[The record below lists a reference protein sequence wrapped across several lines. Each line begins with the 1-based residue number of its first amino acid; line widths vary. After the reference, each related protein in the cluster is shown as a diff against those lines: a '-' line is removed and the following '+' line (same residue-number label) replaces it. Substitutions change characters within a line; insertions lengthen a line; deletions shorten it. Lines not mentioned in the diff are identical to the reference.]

1 MLRKLFL
8 CAGLIMSGIFVSA
21 QIPETT
27 ASWSYETET
36 RQDTTIIRFTGKMV
50 EGWHLNS
57 AVSAE
62 DALHIRIDKAENC
75 TEVGQKRPSE
85 LVIEKYFI
93 AGNPSSVSG
102 AVEWMACTEGACV
115 PPEEWAFDIS
125 ISRSGVSWS
134 LVLEAILW
142 GLLMLLT
149 PCVFPMVPMTVSF
162 FMRET
167 SGKFKAIMYG
177 LFIVLLYT
185 VPISIIVIMTRLIG
199 GEVVTADIFNWLA
212 THWLPNLVFF
222 AVFMVFAA
230 SFFGAFEI
238 TLPSSLVNKSDRNA
252 DKGGLIGVF
261 FIALTLVLVSF
272 SCTGP
277 IVGTVLIK
285 STQGD
290 FWTPMITM
298 LAFSTAFALP
308 FTVLALFPGLL
319 KKLPKSGSWLN
330 GVKVCLGYIEVAL
343 GLKFL
348 SVADQT
354 YHWGILPRE
363 VYLGIWIIV
372 FFMMAR
378 FLLKEKK
385 YVLSAIVFAFE
396 IYLFAGLA
404 GAPLKAISG
413 YLPPMKT
420 VTVNQ
425 ASASGGPDLDLAL
438 GLRGYSSIEAGIEAA
453 RKENKPIFVDIT
465 GHGCVNCREMEARV
479 WSDSTVL
486 KKLREDYIIVA
497 LYLDDKTKVGSQDI
511 GRINSEIARKRFGV
525 NSQPNYIL
533 LSSDGQQK
541 IPARGYNLS
550 IPGFIDFLDEGITTY
565 QKQD

>member
-1 MLRKLFL
+1 
-8 CAGLIMSGIFVSA
+8 
-21 QIPETT
+21 
-27 ASWSYETET
+27 
-36 RQDTTIIRFTGKMV
+36 
-50 EGWHLNS
+50 
-57 AVSAE
+57 
-62 DALHIRIDKAENC
+62 
-75 TEVGQKRPSE
+75 
-85 LVIEKYFI
+85 
-93 AGNPSSVSG
+93 
-102 AVEWMACTEGACV
+102 
-115 PPEEWAFDIS
+115 
-125 ISRSGVSWS
+125 
-134 LVLEAILW
+134 
-142 GLLMLLT
+142 
-149 PCVFPMVPMTVSF
+149 
-162 FMRET
+162 
-167 SGKFKAIMYG
+167 MYG

-185 VPISIIVIMTRLIG
+185 VPISVIVIMTRLIG

-420 VTVNQ
+420 VTVNL

-511 GRINSEIARKRFGV
+511 GRINSEIARKRFSV

-550 IPGFIDFLDEGITTY
+550 IPGFIDFLDEGISTY